1 MQKFLFFMDRAQVIY
16 AIYVVCLA
24 VFLGLMLF
32 TPILALSDEKAA
44 APLYSAFAYT
54 CHQKI
59 SRSECIFPDN
69 TIRDCTNQ
77 SGTYVSDD
85 RRNIS
90 AHYDS
95 IIGYKLPVC
104 ARDVGIYL
112 FMLLGAIIY
121 PFIFKLDNKK
131 ILPPLLLVLAIAPLA
146 LDGSLQLLS
155 DMGINLLGF
164 PYESTNMIR
173 LLTGAIAGTAVTFYV
188 IPIANRMFN

>member
-1 MQKFLFFMDRAQVIY
+1 MDRAQVIY
-16 AIYVVCLA
+16 SIYAVCLA

-32 TPILALSDEKAA
+32 TPMIAFSDENAA
-44 APLYSAFAYT
+44 APLYSAFSYT

-59 SRSECIFPDN
+59 SRSQCLFPDN
-69 TIRDCTNQ
+69 SIRDCTNQ
-77 SGTYVSDD
+77 TGEYVLDD

-104 ARDVGIYL
+104 ARDVGIYF
-112 FMLLGAIIY
+112 FMFLAAVVY
-121 PFIFKLDNKK
+121 PFVFKLDNRK

-146 LDGSLQLLS
+146 IDGGLQMFS
-155 DMGINLLGF
+155 DIGMDLLGF

-173 LLTGAIAGTAVTFYV
+173 LLTGAIAGVAVTVYAL
-188 IPIANRMFN
+188 PIANRMFN

>member
-1 MQKFLFFMDRAQVIY
+1 MDRAQVIY
-16 AIYVVCLA
+16 AIYIVCLA

-44 APLYSAFAYT
+44 VPLYSAFSFT

-59 SRSECIFPDN
+59 SRSECLFQDN

-77 SGTYVSDD
+77 TGIYVSDD

-95 IIGYKLPVC
+95 IVGYKLPVC

-112 FMLLGAIIY
+112 FMFLAALAY

-131 ILPPLLLVLAIAPLA
+131 ILPPLLLIIAIAPLA
-146 LDGSLQLLS
+146 FDGSLQLLS
-155 DMGINLLGF
+155 DMGIDLLGF

-173 LLTGAIAGTAVTFYV
+173 LLTGAIAGVAVTFYTL
-188 IPIANRMFN
+188 PIANRMFN